1 MRDWKSADNENIK
14 GFSNRLPTGTE
25 DCYRCLGTSMLTA
38 FMFIKIS
45 LLHKY
50 CNWSVPV
57 TEAPRPNTPINA
69 IVGTLIIK
77 EMIDYYDDEIVE
89 NLILDLH
96 LHYTS
101 CNGLPGTAPF

>member
-1 MRDWKSADNENIK
+1 MRTSK
-14 GFSNRLPTGTE
+14 GFLTVFPPGRRIVTVLF
-25 DCYRCLGTSMLTA
+25 CLGTSMLTA